1 MLRVCPAFVFVG
13 KNKQNRW
20 VFKEKLQTDSHSIN
34 QDFDAEKQDLA
45 IFDTKV

>member
-1 MLRVCPAFVFVG
+1 MFIFVG
-13 KNKQNRW
+13 KNKQNRKF
-20 VFKEKLQTDSHSIN
+20 FKEKLQADSHSIR